1 MALMTWSD
9 SLSTG
14 VKAMDEQHKGLVNTL
29 NELHAAM
36 LGGNNKSATG
46 PLLDRLVKYTHDHFA
61 SEEALMTRGEYPK
74 LDAHLAKHRD
84 LTGQVEK
91 FVGRYQR
98 GELSLNVDL
107 LMFLRDWLTT
117 HIQKE
122 DREYGPWLNQK
133 GIH

>member
-29 NELHAAM
+29 NELHGAMISGSNKAA
-36 LGGNNKSATG
+36 AG

-61 SEEALMTRGEYPK
+61 AEEALLKRTKFPK
-74 LDAHLAKHRD
+74 LDAHLGKHKD
-84 LTGQVEK
+84 LTTQVQA

-98 GELSLNVDL
+98 GELSLNMDL
-107 LMFLRDWLTT
+107 LLFLRDWLTT

-122 DREYGPWLNQK
+122 DRKYGPWLNQN
-133 GIH
+133 GIR